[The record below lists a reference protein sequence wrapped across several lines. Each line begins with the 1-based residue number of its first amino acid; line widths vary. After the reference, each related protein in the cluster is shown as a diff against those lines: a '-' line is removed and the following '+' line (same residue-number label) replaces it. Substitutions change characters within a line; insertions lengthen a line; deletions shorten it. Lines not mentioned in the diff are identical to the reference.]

1 MRPQAIPA
9 AAGLLVIVVAA
20 GGAAVHADPAA
31 FRQADENGRQ
41 ANEAFHRCHRFVE
54 GWLRHADPKT
64 GLIPRNLGPDTDIW
78 NPWDAAADNYPFMVL
93 TAAITDRPL
102 FDGRMLDMLHT
113 ETKLTSR
120 LDRLPDVYSFSK
132 QGFRDEKLNLDQL
145 IFGGTEYAKDGLMP
159 LTEWLGP
166 SPWSQRMIGIVDD
179 IWKHAPVPTP
189 FGAIPSTS
197 QEVNGECMQVLAR
210 LFFMTGQRKYLD
222 WGLRLAD
229 YYLLDGHHPTRDE
242 EVVRFRDHGC
252 ETLSGL
258 SEIYLAASFAA
269 PEKKTAYE
277 GPIHRMFDRCLEIG
291 RNEHGLFYNAVNTR
305 TGKPAREGLCDTWGY
320 TYNGIYTVYLIDK
333 TATYRDAVRKVL
345 SNLNGHYRD
354 HAWGPPSVLSDELA
368 DSIESGI
375 NLFNREP
382 VPSAAEWIDYSI
394 RRMFAI
400 QKPDGVI
407 EGWHG
412 DGNFARTAIMYALW
426 KTQGLTIRPWR
437 KDVRFGAVRKDG
449 MLYVSLTADAPWQG
463 KLLFDIP
470 RHKVNLKLPLDYPRI
485 NHFPEWFTVDAEA
498 EYKVTIDGKTETH
511 MGRELAAGLP
521 IELKGDTSAVRL
533 SVKR

>member
-1 MRPQAIPA
+1 MRCRNIVILTVAVLA
-9 AAGLLVIVVAA
+9 ACSIA
-20 GGAAVHADPAA
+20 HADPDL
-31 FRQADENGRQ
+31 FQQADENAKR
-41 ANEAFHRCHRFVE
+41 ANEAFRRCHRFVE
-54 GWLRHADPKT
+54 GWLNHADPKT
-64 GLIPRNLGPDTDIW
+64 GLIPRNLGPDKDIW
-78 NPWDAAADNYPFMVL
+78 NAQDAAADNYPFMVL

-102 FDGRMLDMLHT
+102 FDGRMLDMLRT

-120 LDRLPDVYSFSK
+120 LDRIPDAYSFSK
-132 QGFRDEKLNLDQL
+132 QGFVDETPNIDRL
-145 IFGGTEYAKDGLMP
+145 IFGGTEYVKDGLMP

-179 IWKHAPVPTP
+179 IWKHAPIKTE
-189 FGAIPSTS
+189 FGDIPSTS

-258 SEIYLAASFAA
+258 SEIYLATSFVA
-269 PEKKTAYE
+269 PEKKKAYE
-277 GPIHRMFDRCLEIG
+277 PLIHQMYDRALEIG

-333 TATYRDAVRKVL
+333 TAAYRDAVRKVL
-345 SNLNGHYRD
+345 SNLNEHYRD

-437 KDVRFGAVRKDG
+437 KDVRFGAVLKDDV
-449 MLYVSLTADAPWQG
+449 LYVSLTADAPWQG
-463 KLLFDIP
+463 KLLFDVP

-485 NHFPEWFTVDAEA
+485 NHFPEWFTVAADA
-498 EYKVTIDGKTETH
+498 EYKVTIDGKTATH
-511 MGRELAAGLP
+511 KGRELAGGLP
-521 IELKGDTSAVRL
+521 IELAAENLQLRL
-533 SVKR
+533 VVGR